1 MRVKLVR
8 DDKNSNYKVSLKNIK
23 KEKEFVK
30 LLDDYNIEY
39 KKTEYFKDF
48 FIYNLKN
55 INSKFIMLLQ
65 EKASNY
71 IAYIEPMSVYS
82 LPIKIDNIDGEVQV
96 LYPEEN
102 KKYITLGVVDNG
114 IGHIKYLKPWIKK
127 VHSRYLKE
135 DVSATHGTFVSG
147 LALYGDILAGRDIVK
162 NEGFYLLD
170 ATVLS
175 ATSIEE
181 DELLKNIVLAIEENY
196 KKVKIWNLS
205 LSVKLEIEKDIF
217 SDFGVVLDYI
227 QQKYGVLIFKS
238 GGNGGNFMKKKPK
251 GKLYHGSD
259 SLMSVVVG
267 SVTDEGY
274 ASNYSRVGLG
284 PQNTIKPDIA
294 SYGGDLSLGEDGEM
308 IMTGVKSFSVNGN
321 IASSSGTSFATARI
335 SSLAT
340 IIYQNICKD
349 FDNFS
354 DFDATLIKALII
366 HSSKNTDKNLKVEEI
381 GFGVPADSQ
390 EILSYFN
397 NENIKII
404 SGTMKDKKVID
415 IDKIF
420 SGYKRNMRI
429 KVTLAYE
436 TELDFYQNGE
446 YIKSDIKI
454 RSFSENGK
462 NLIRKFEADIER
474 GEKLELYSNSNV
486 EKKYTLII
494 EKI

>member
-1 MRVKLVR
+1 MRVKLAR

-30 LLDDYNIEY
+30 LLGDYNIEY

-48 FIYNLKN
+48 FMYNLKN

-82 LPIKIDNIDGEVQV
+82 LPIKIDNIDGE
-96 LYPEEN
+96 
-102 KKYITLGVVDNG
+102 
-114 IGHIKYLKPWIKK
+114 
-127 VHSRYLKE
+127 
-135 DVSATHGTFVSG
+135 
-147 LALYGDILAGRDIVK
+147 
-162 NEGFYLLD
+162 
-170 ATVLS
+170 
-175 ATSIEE
+175 
-181 DELLKNIVLAIEENY
+181 
-196 KKVKIWNLS
+196 
-205 LSVKLEIEKDIF
+205 
-217 SDFGVVLDYI
+217 
-227 QQKYGVLIFKS
+227 
-238 GGNGGNFMKKKPK
+238 
-251 GKLYHGSD
+251 
-259 SLMSVVVG
+259 
-267 SVTDEGY
+267 
-274 ASNYSRVGLG
+274 
-284 PQNTIKPDIA
+284 
-294 SYGGDLSLGEDGEM
+294 M

-321 IASSSGTSFATARI
+321 IASSSGTSFATARM

-354 DFDATLIKALII
+354 DFDAILIKALII